1 MDQDKDK
8 APATWPRP
16 EVIRGNPSLSISAS
30 HAQGSSPAPLGSV
43 AMSTPAAAPGP
54 WVEQWLSGPRFQTY
68 LAEAGGD
75 RQRALDLYEWN
86 TAMAA
91 AILHDLAH
99 VEVAVRNAYNTA
111 LVAHQP
117 GPVHWTDDVMQYF
130 PVVWR
135 TAKNGRRYDENE
147 TPRDQ
152 LAYARK
158 AVGASAPPGKIV
170 AELMFGFW
178 RYLSISGREITL
190 WRPYLHHG
198 FVTGTSRSAVD
209 GPMSRLHRLRNRVA
223 HHEPLLTQNL
233 PARRGD
239 VSSLLACI
247 SPDLQAYV
255 ATQSTWAAVETQR
268 P

>member
-1 MDQDKDK
+1 
-8 APATWPRP
+8 
-16 EVIRGNPSLSISAS
+16 
-30 HAQGSSPAPLGSV
+30 
-43 AMSTPAAAPGP
+43 MSTPAAAPGL
-54 WVEQWLSGPRFQTY
+54 WVEQWLSAPRFQTY
-68 LAEAGGD
+68 LVEAGGD

-99 VEVAVRNAYNTA
+99 VEVAVRNAYNAA

-117 GPVHWTDDVMQYF
+117 GQLHWSEDEMRYF

-135 TAKNGRRYDENE
+135 TANNGRRYDENE

-152 LAYARK
+152 LAYARRS
-158 AVGASAPPGKIV
+158 AGQGAPSGKVV

-233 PARRGD
+233 SARRND
-239 VSSLLACI
+239 VLALLGCI
-247 SPDLQAYV
+247 SSELRAYV
-255 ATQSTWAAVETQR
+255 GQRSTWAAVESQR